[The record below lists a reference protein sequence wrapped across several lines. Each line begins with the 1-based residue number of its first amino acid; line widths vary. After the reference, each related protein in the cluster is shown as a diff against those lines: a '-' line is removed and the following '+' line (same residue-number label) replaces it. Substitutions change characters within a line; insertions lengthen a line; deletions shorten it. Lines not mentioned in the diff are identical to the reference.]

1 MTCQFDESCVGQ
13 YERRTH
19 TYCMC
24 QMCRRCGGTAGV
36 SEIKDAV
43 PTDRLTYVYHF
54 TAVLV
59 PHLMRTDVMLQC
71 SWTED
76 LVWSDDSHVRRKLSQ
91 FQDHAP
97 SPPPDTNS
105 FSWDVFSYRVLC
117 GIPNYNLSFQPILF
131 LKFFLGFFISS
142 TAWYAENFFCFP

>member
-1 MTCQFDESCVGQ
+1 MWRVSLMRVALDST
-13 YERRTH
+13 RRDALTR
-19 TYCMC
+19 TCMC

-76 LVWSDDSHVRRKLSQ
+76 LVWSDGSRVRRKLSQ
-91 FQDHAP
+91 LQDHAP
-97 SPPPDTNS
+97 PPPNS
-105 FSWDVFSYRVLC
+105 FSWDVFRIGFCVEYLITISRFYPYCFL
-117 GIPNYNLSFQPILF
+117 IF
-131 LKFFLGFFISS
+131 LKIFFISS
-142 TAWYAENFFCFP
+142 TAWNAENFVCFS